1 MADAAYYQ
9 QLIANAQALQ
19 AADRARQ
26 VQEEEA
32 AAAAAAL
39 AAENARSNTWGE
51 AALNAP
57 IQLLS
62 SAVGLGQAAYGLAN
76 VGSFGLLD
84 RTTGFSD
91 NFQRTQQMLFDA
103 QSAPT
108 QRAAERVNTEFDK
121 GIGRGIGQALLS
133 PAYLQQLLVGNAAS
147 LIPGAAGARV
157 GAAAGAAN
165 ATARGLVGA
174 EAQAVVNA
182 ASQKALGRT
191 VAGQVGGAVNVD
203 TINAIEEAGGS
214 ETQQQLG
221 GLGAAAL
228 AGIAAPVIMRAT
240 GAGALEAAAAN
251 LLPGGVR
258 TALPAS
264 AGGLGRMVVGG
275 AAKEATEEGAQSAS
289 ERIAQNLFTPGVDL
303 FDGVNQAVGTGIV
316 AGGLLGGGFGA
327 GIGLSTV
334 RSSRDSALGQSIQDQ
349 LRAQN
354 ELVGGQLKPSGLGDS
369 PLDAPAEE
377 ITLTDVPT
385 EDIVLS
391 EAQAGLLTVDE
402 LSVTEDIQGAPAPV
416 QGLTDVLARFGY
428 NPQAGRDPAPLPTPI
443 VEELPAAP
451 RTGLLGVID
460 AQQGRGR
467 LGGTDLF
474 AGPLDPAGAF
484 PAPAATETPTEQP
497 AGVPKAQAPLDF
509 DAPPQTWKQS
519 LSRSLGLKPQHLRG
533 KAWAEFEAAVV
544 KAGLTPDTATTEQLA
559 AIAAPL
565 GATYGDQSL
574 FAANLATKY
583 APAAPAPAPAAPVAQ
598 EQDLDAYMNQREAE
612 ESAAAVEADPRVGF
626 VAAASGMSPAYIQT
640 LIDSGR
646 LTGDSPNAMLAALP
660 AAIEAGDQAAAASGA
675 ENQAFIV
682 QQAQAALAS
691 DFAPDVSEALDLLG
705 TSAVGTET
713 LVGSPAAANDPASL
727 SLVPERTIADLA
739 AMTED
744 EYIQAV
750 NPTGKQTAAEDV
762 VKVNVGDLELSPTAN
777 QVGAFE
783 DSTGAPVAVY
793 EDAAGVIYAVQG
805 TDVVGQI
812 ELRDGETLNIVTTQA
827 QGRGIGT
834 GLAAELVRRNPFA
847 PAGSFSPAG
856 EAARRSAFRRVRGE
870 VTGRPQVKVAGIK
883 QHRGGYLEG
892 TSYVVSLSDGST
904 VAIQKAKAD
913 VTNAGGWYTL
923 STDQYLGETKSDAT
937 KAVASLIN
945 DGRLQADPTPA
956 EAVAEQVLPASVPT
970 QPSLP
975 GSPGESGV
983 DVLSPTVKRT
993 IDKLLRQ
1000 GADPDQTSE
1009 ETAAD
1014 VFGGMLVDAA
1024 DIEQLSSDYF
1034 NIKAH
1039 PMWAELSTE
1048 QQQYVNDAFD
1058 GRYTQLAQEGPAS
1071 KFDRVGPDAPKVVPM
1086 DLADFA
1092 ETVSRYNTNRP
1103 TGSPEVIPTE
1113 SVADFEAITG
1123 RPAPTD
1129 ARGAYFDGNVYL
1141 IRENLGSRADV
1152 ANVLAHERGHAGLDA
1167 LLGDRMPDVL
1177 NRLWTNPATQK
1188 RIKAKMQALAVNA
1201 EGFTPAQRQLAS
1213 EEVLA
1218 DMLASGEPIQKNV
1231 LAKARA
1237 AVDQFFARAM
1247 GVADLRMADAEV
1259 EALLRDTALVM
1270 KGVPPRAIDMSKKH
1284 MQGLKLAM
1292 ASPDEFTAGDPVYS
1306 RVSDE
1311 VEAIIAAAGADAAGT
1326 KSMADSARAAG
1337 AHALDTMR
1345 SIGSA
1350 TAKDKLRSL
1359 VLDLVPLNQ
1368 LANAYDK
1375 LFEGRLNAFS
1385 RLKRSKEATSNQL
1398 LTAKRELKYHGESVG
1413 EVSPMDTANAIRVF
1427 AKNKAHID
1435 AWNAM
1440 QQQATLYRAR
1450 PDVDWDSL
1458 PAHNY
1463 EGRNYTEADRK
1474 AAHAQLRRLW
1484 KAVGPEGQKLYRET
1498 QAIYGDM
1505 WRQRFETLRAEVARV
1520 LAPQLPTEPKARAEA
1535 LAAFYKTP
1543 QFRKEYGDRIDTAMK
1558 RINDGPYS
1566 PLSRYGDYLVTV
1578 KSADGKV
1585 AHFSGHDTIE
1595 QANIMR
1601 SRLLDGEFKGAG
1613 FVVSPVVLRRDMEW
1627 TKAGF
1632 DQKTIDSL
1640 QRATD
1645 GIVSAEANPQLHRQI
1660 REGLVEAYL
1669 QSLPQGA
1676 FMQHANQRKNVDG
1689 ASQDAFRGFSDYTTK
1704 AARSIASLKYDGPIT
1719 SALTELQDYTNAS
1732 VNTGDPILRQRVLEA
1747 VKRQHTA
1754 SGKAETNKV
1763 ADAMS
1768 QAGFVWFLSSPSQLL
1783 INATQTFMV
1792 TLPRLAG
1799 DYRSGPAIKEL
1810 KAALAGFTKSR
1821 GDLLGEKSVLGK
1833 NSLEA
1838 RVLEDLRQRGT
1849 LDFTLAH
1856 DMQALANGEVGS
1868 AMSGHWR
1875 QAMMAA
1881 GYFMHKS
1888 EVFNRQVVALATSRL
1903 EATKLG
1909 IVGEP
1914 TAEQFAAIADATD
1927 RMVLTTQ
1934 FDYSQTNKPTI
1945 MQGPWRN
1952 LIMQFQQH
1960 RMNMLAMMAK
1970 DIRDSTSGTKEEKAT
1985 ARRALSWMLGTQ
1997 LALTGAAGTVLAPL
2011 AFAIA
2016 DMFRDDDDLLDSRT
2030 EFVRSTP
2037 QWLAHGLVSNFVD
2050 LSRVNAASLV
2060 SLGGAFAPAEAS
2072 AKELTQH
2079 YIMANIGPWAGL
2091 ATNMFTGVE
2100 KAFAGDH
2107 VAAVKNL
2114 APAGIRDVYRAYF
2127 EGTEGAKDAKQVVYF
2142 QPGPWDV
2149 VLGAVGHRSGD
2160 RREAEEI
2167 RGATYLATA
2176 RAQALT
2182 GRYLGRL
2189 ALGHATGDQDM
2200 INEAMQ
2206 KVNEWNQAFPDMAIK
2221 GSSIRSATISRVKS
2235 QMNATQYGVA
2245 GARAPSQ
2252 SIQEAVGL

>member
-1 MADAAYYQ
+1 M
-9 QLIANAQALQ
+9 
-19 AADRARQ
+19 
-26 VQEEEA
+26 
-32 AAAAAAL
+32 
-39 AAENARSNTWGE
+39 G
-51 AALNAP
+51 
-57 IQLLS
+57 
-62 SAVGLGQAAYGLAN
+62 
-76 VGSFGLLD
+76 
-84 RTTGFSD
+84 
-91 NFQRTQQMLFDA
+91 
-103 QSAPT
+103 
-108 QRAAERVNTEFDK
+108 
-121 GIGRGIGQALLS
+121 
-133 PAYLQQLLVGNAAS
+133 
-147 LIPGAAGARV
+147 
-157 GAAAGAAN
+157 
-165 ATARGLVGA
+165 
-174 EAQAVVNA
+174 
-182 ASQKALGRT
+182 
-191 VAGQVGGAVNVD
+191 
-203 TINAIEEAGGS
+203 
-214 ETQQQLG
+214 
-221 GLGAAAL
+221 
-228 AGIAAPVIMRAT
+228 
-240 GAGALEAAAAN
+240 
-251 LLPGGVR
+251 
-258 TALPAS
+258 
-264 AGGLGRMVVGG
+264 
-275 AAKEATEEGAQSAS
+275 
-289 ERIAQNLFTPGVDL
+289 
-303 FDGVNQAVGTGIV
+303 
-316 AGGLLGGGFGA
+316 
-327 GIGLSTV
+327 
-334 RSSRDSALGQSIQDQ
+334 
-349 LRAQN
+349 
-354 ELVGGQLKPSGLGDS
+354 
-369 PLDAPAEE
+369 
-377 ITLTDVPT
+377 TDV
-385 EDIVLS
+385 E
-391 EAQAGLLTVDE
+391 
-402 LSVTEDIQGAPAPV
+402 
-416 QGLTDVLARFGY
+416 
-428 NPQAGRDPAPLPTPI
+428 
-443 VEELPAAP
+443 PAAP
-451 RTGLLGVID
+451 
-460 AQQGRGR
+460 Q
-467 LGGTDLF
+467 
-474 AGPLDPAGAF
+474 
-484 PAPAATETPTEQP
+484 
-497 AGVPKAQAPLDF
+497 
-509 DAPPQTWKQS
+509 
-519 LSRSLGLKPQHLRG
+519 
-533 KAWAEFEAAVV
+533 
-544 KAGLTPDTATTEQLA
+544 
-559 AIAAPL
+559 
-565 GATYGDQSL
+565 
-574 FAANLATKY
+574 
-583 APAAPAPAPAAPVAQ
+583 
-598 EQDLDAYMNQREAE
+598 
-612 ESAAAVEADPRVGF
+612 
-626 VAAASGMSPAYIQT
+626 
-640 LIDSGR
+640 
-646 LTGDSPNAMLAALP
+646 
-660 AAIEAGDQAAAASGA
+660 
-675 ENQAFIV
+675 
-682 QQAQAALAS
+682 
-691 DFAPDVSEALDLLG
+691 
-705 TSAVGTET
+705 
-713 LVGSPAAANDPASL
+713 
-727 SLVPERTIADLA
+727 RTIADLA

-805 TDVVGQI
+805 ADVVGQI

-856 EAARRSAFRRVRGE
+856 EAARRAAFRRVRGE
-870 VTGRPQVKVAGIK
+870 AVGRPQVKVAGIK
-883 QHRGGYLEG
+883 QQRGGYLEG

-923 STDQYLGETKSDAT
+923 ATDQYLGETKSEAT
-937 KAVASLIN
+937 KAVAALIN

-993 IDKLLRQ
+993 IDKMLRQ

-1103 TGSPEVIPTE
+1103 AGSPEIIPTE

-1129 ARGAYFDGNVYL
+1129 ARGAYFDGSVYL

-1247 GVADLRMADAEV
+1247 GVADLRMTDAEV
-1259 EALLRDTALVM
+1259 ESLLRDTALVM

-1311 VEAIIAAAGADAAGT
+1311 VEAIIAAAGANAAGT
-1326 KSMADSARAAG
+1326 KSLADSIRAAG

-1368 LANAYDK
+1368 MANAYDK

-1450 PDVDWDSL
+1450 PDMDWDSL

-1520 LAPQLPTEPKARAEA
+1520 LAPQLPTEPMARAEA

-1543 QFRKEYGDRIDTAMK
+1543 RFRKEYGDRIDTARK

-1601 SRLLDGEFKGAG
+1601 GRLLGGEFKDAG

-1704 AARSIASLKYDGPIT
+1704 AARSIASLKYDGQIT

-1747 VKRQHTA
+1747 VERQHTA
-1754 SGKAETNKV
+1754 SVKAETNKV

-1849 LDFTLAH
+1849 LYSTMARDTL
-1856 DMQALANGEVGS
+1856 ALANGEVGS

-1875 QAMMAA
+1875 KALEVS

-1888 EVFNRQVVALATSRL
+1888 EVFNRQVVALATVRL
-1903 EATKLG
+1903 EAAKLG
-1909 IVGEP
+1909 VVGEP
-1914 TAEQFAAIADATD
+1914 TAEQFAAIADASD
-1927 RMVLTTQ
+1927 RMALTTQ

-1952 LIMQFQQH
+1952 LIMQFQQY

-1970 DIRDSTSGTKEEKAT
+1970 DIRDSTNGTKEEKAT

-2072 AKELTQH
+2072 AKELTKH

-2091 ATNMFTGVE
+2091 ASNMFTGVE
-2100 KAFAGDH
+2100 KALAGDH

-2221 GSSIRSATISRVKS
+2221 GSSIRSAVISRVKS